1 MIFNLLKNLL
11 IALLLDAGAALAFDI
26 ESAEPAVATVPQSC
40 ALPVIA
46 TDSSSTAPINTPD
59 PDTQS

>member
-26 ESAEPAVATVPQSC
+26 DGAEPAVAAVPQSC
-40 ALPVIA
+40 ALPVVA
-46 TDSSSTAPINTPD
+46 TESSTTPINTPD
-59 PDTQS
+59 SDTQS